1 MTLLFRVEFCF
12 RFSAQIFGVSNLIII
27 ISSSSSNRLVIVEVV
42 VLKEMNTLLLFSKD
56 AFK

>member
-1 MTLLFRVEFCF
+1 MMALFFRVEFCF
-12 RFSAQIFGVSNLIII
+12 RFSAQIFGVSKLIII
-27 ISSSSSNRLVIVEVV
+27 ISSNSNRQVIVEVV